1 MTSVSLTII
10 KKLFWIQIVTMR
22 YVNGIPRKHHITLK
36 LYNVK
41 ILRKYLNTIDQYF
54 SAYNNFISREMT
66 YEECE

>member
-36 LYNVK
+36 LYDVK
-41 ILRKYLNTIDQYF
+41 ILRKYLNTIYQYF
-54 SAYNNFISREMT
+54 F
-66 YEECE
+66 CL